1 MSTYQNGTT
10 VLNLDYE
17 KVGCYGK
24 QCWLKVYLNEESTF
38 FIFVTPKRYTELKD
52 SGNIVLSLEFTNIG
66 DTQRSVITGW
76 SEIQN

>member
-1 MSTYQNGTT
+1 M
-10 VLNLDYE
+10 
-17 KVGCYGK
+17 
-24 QCWLKVYLNEESTF
+24 
-38 FIFVTPKRYTELKD
+38 TPKRYTELKD